1 MVKNKTG
8 GRNHKKMASKYASEK
23 EHRATL
29 RLAKDDDEMYGR
41 VTKLYG
47 NGMADVLCN
56 DKVNR
61 LLQIRK
67 KFRGRNKR
75 DNTISLDSLVL
86 VGARSWEALNEKK
99 KPKAD
104 LLYVYSENQY
114 ENLKNVPEIYEI
126 LPDTNSYKDEN
137 GGFVFSEKP
146 TWLIEKE
153 QQEAKAAEDA
163 LRAEEEKAKKEKE
176 ELEKPI
182 EKDQHLKS
190 DFAWDLDDDDDDDN
204 FMNEFIDSI

>member
-8 GRNHKKMASKYASEK
+8 GRNHKKMASKYAVEK
-23 EHRATL
+23 EHRSTL
-29 RLAKDDDEMYGR
+29 RLAKEDDEMYGR
-41 VTKLYG
+41 VIKLYG
-47 NGMADVLCN
+47 NGMADVLCS

-75 DNTISLDSLVL
+75 DNTISPDSLVL
-86 VGARSWEALNEKK
+86 IGVRSWEALNEKK
-99 KPKAD
+99 KPRAD
-104 LLYVYSENQY
+104 LLYIYSENQY
-114 ENLKNVPEIYEI
+114 EALKNVPEIYEI
-126 LPDTNSYKDEN
+126 LPDNNSYKDET

-146 TWLIEKE
+146 TWMIEKE
-153 QQEAKAAEDA
+153 QQEEKAAEEA
-163 LRAEEEKAKKEKE
+163 LLATAEEAKKEKE

-182 EKDQHLKS
+182 EKDQHLTS
-190 DFAWDLDDDDDDDN
+190 DFAWDLDDEDDN

>member
-8 GRNHKKMASKYASEK
+8 GRNHKKMASKYAVEK
-23 EHRATL
+23 EHRSTL
-29 RLAKDDDEMYGR
+29 RLAKEDDEMYGR
-41 VTKLYG
+41 VTTLYG
-47 NGMADVLCN
+47 NGMADVLCS

-75 DNTISLDSLVL
+75 DNTISADSLVL
-86 VGARSWEALNEKK
+86 IGVRSWEALNEKK

-104 LLYVYSENQY
+104 LLYIYSENQY
-114 ENLKNVPEIYEI
+114 EALKNVPDIYEI
-126 LPDTNSYKDEN
+126 LPNNNSYKDEA

-146 TWLIEKE
+146 TWMIEKE
-153 QQEAKAAEDA
+153 EQEKKAAEEA
-163 LRAEEEKAKKEKE
+163 LLAEAEKAKKEKE

-182 EKDQHLKS
+182 EKDQHLTS
-190 DFAWDLDDDDDDDN
+190 DFAWDLDEDEDDDN